1 MPRKWKLAIYFLTG
15 LVIVVALGLLLNFW
29 QSGNNPPPERVSNYS
44 LFRNQNQLTFENYY
58 TGNYPPNLYQPVAHW
73 TGRLILPDV
82 SIRNQQISHLNSQ
95 SNPQT
100 NNQVNNQSSLQTNRQ
115 TQINEA
121 NSNQTNRPL
130 GNQAV
135 FFEVHHA
142 DAQHQN
148 LRGQVVNLQ
157 WENRAVVN
165 DYRRRTTRDISFT
178 AKTWQSLKS
187 GNIHPDRLNNLPSV
201 DPLESLTGARPE
213 DDLIVSIAP
222 VEVRESPQGN
232 ITLVIASEPEQVV
245 GSFYGLVQ
253 IIAREKSNPSNSGD
267 HLGRNSGSD
276 RFLVRHFNQ
285 GSRRFDGS
293 QEVMVIPQVVVD
305 REGVRRST
313 NQDMEKSPFNATGW
327 YVYGAKNSQGIFT
340 VQALE
345 PRELLQVPPQV
356 TQSTPSE
363 NRNYLEQQLWEN
375 PQKNTATS
383 VLLTSPSPAPWQE
396 GDRAIVMHIFG
407 GIGGKKA
414 EPQALGMIVTG
425 HFSYGTAQII
435 REPLTGELRWRLTYH
450 QVYAHNPDGII
461 SGKVN
466 WAEYMGNLERGWLGS
481 RPVAD
486 ALIRF
491 PPVTEEYDFGGNK
504 LSVMGEFTT
513 QLQVMMARYRT
524 GNGTGAALV
533 TPATS
538 CVQDSNQ
545 ALYITIQKITN
556 QVAQNPQ
563 IQTWLAANPDHPQTQ
578 RFNQL
583 VTLGKAL
590 KKELVPLGII
600 RADWQEQVTEGTGTQ
615 RDNSVLGDFFSGIT
629 TWRTLLP
636 RPAFDRLAQI
646 FLDQG
651 ADLWFLRTNQIGGN
665 DPDILPLAPTAPFS

>member
-1 MPRKWKLAIYFLTG
+1 MPKKWELAIYFLAG
-15 LVIVVALGLLLNFW
+15 LVIIVALGLLLNFW
-29 QSGNNPPPERVSNYS
+29 HSRNNLPPRRVSNYS
-44 LFRNQNQLTFENYY
+44 LFRKQNPLTFENYY
-58 TGNYPPNLYQPVAHW
+58 KGDYPPNLYRPVAPW

-82 SIRNQQISHLNSQ
+82 SIRNKQINSQ
-95 SNPQT
+95 SSQ
-100 NNQVNNQSSLQTNRQ
+100 
-115 TQINEA
+115 
-121 NSNQTNRPL
+121 
-130 GNQAV
+130 QAV

-148 LRGQVVNLQ
+148 LLGKVVNLQ

-178 AKTWQSLKS
+178 AKTWESIKS
-187 GNIHPDRLNNLPSV
+187 GNIHPDRLNNWQAV
-201 DPLESLTGARPE
+201 DPLESLTGARLE
-213 DDLIVSIAP
+213 DDVIVSIAP
-222 VEVRESPQGN
+222 VRVREYPQGD

-253 IIAREKSNPSNSGD
+253 IIAREKSNAGDNSGN
-267 HLGRNSGSD
+267 NSGSD

-285 GSRRFDGS
+285 VSRQFDGS
-293 QEVMVIPQVVVD
+293 PEVIIIPQVIAD
-305 REGVRRST
+305 REGVLRST
-313 NQDMEKSPFNATGW
+313 NQDIEKSPFNATGW
-327 YVYGAKNSQGIFT
+327 YVYGAKNSQGSFT
-340 VQALE
+340 VEALE
-345 PRELLQVPPQV
+345 PREILQVIPQITEV
-356 TQSTPSE
+356 TTAKK
-363 NRNYLEQQLWEN
+363 RNYLEQQLWQN
-375 PQKNTATS
+375 LQKNTAS
-383 VLLTSPSPAPWQE
+383 SALLTNPISAPWQE

-414 EPQALGMIVTG
+414 EPKALGIFVPG
-425 HFSYGTAQII
+425 HFSYGTAQVI

-461 SGKVN
+461 AGKVN
-466 WAEYMGNLERGWLGS
+466 WAEYMGNLERGWLGD

-491 PPVTEEYDFGGNK
+491 PPVTEDYDFGGNK

-556 QVAQNPQ
+556 QVAQSPQ
-563 IQTWLAANPDHPQTQ
+563 IQTWLQANPDHPQTQ

-583 VTLGKAL
+583 ITLGEAL
-590 KKELVPLGII
+590 EQELVPLGII
-600 RADWQEQVTEGTGTQ
+600 RADWQEQVTEGTKTK
-615 RDNSVLGDFFSGIT
+615 RDSSVLGDFFSGIT

-651 ADLWFLRTNQIGGN
+651 ADLWFLRTNQVGGN

>member
-1 MPRKWKLAIYFLTG
+1 MLRKWKLAIYFLTG
-15 LVIVVALGLLLNFW
+15 LVIVVALGLLFNFW

-58 TGNYPPNLYQPVAHW
+58 TGEYPPNLYQPVAPW

-82 SIRNQQISHLNSQ
+82 SIRNKQINDLNHQSSQ
-95 SNPQT
+95 QT
-100 NNQVNNQSSLQTNRQ
+100 NSPINNVT
-115 TQINEA
+115 
-121 NSNQTNRPL
+121 SNQTSQTL
-130 GNQAV
+130 GNQSV

-142 DAQHQN
+142 DAQHQK

-165 DYRRRTTRDISFT
+165 DYRRRTTRDINFT

-222 VEVRESPQGN
+222 VRVVESPQGN

-245 GSFYGLVQ
+245 GSFYSLVQ
-253 IIAREKSNPSNSGD
+253 IIAREKN
-267 HLGRNSGSD
+267 D

-285 GSRRFDGS
+285 GSRQFES
-293 QEVMVIPQVVVD
+293 SPEVMIIPQVVVD
-305 REGVRRST
+305 REGVWRST
-313 NQDMEKSPFNATGW
+313 NQDIEKSPFNATGW

-363 NRNYLEQQLWEN
+363 KKNYLEQQLWEN

-383 VLLTSPSPAPWQE
+383 VLLTSPSPTPWQE

-491 PPVTEEYDFGGNK
+491 PPVTEDYDFGGNK

-563 IQTWLAANPDHPQTQ
+563 IQTWLTANPAHPQTQ

-590 KKELVPLGII
+590 ERELVPLGII
-600 RADWQEQVTEGTGTQ
+600 RADWQEQVTEGTGTR
-615 RDNSVLGDFFSGIT
+615 RDSSLLGDFFSGIT